1 MTPRQAALIAVAA
14 TTTVVGGFCAWYLR
28 PLPDAKILARFPSA
42 LAAMIVAEDFRALE
56 QRLAPDFTWRGAVP
70 LDRAGAVNALRE
82 AVAGKAFFPAVAD
95 VAAVRADVDRFRL
108 VVYGCVIEGDPQK
121 RRDPPVRAFRL
132 EALVR
137 VDGRDF
143 TVLEASIP

>member
-14 TTTVVGGFCAWYLR
+14 TTTVVGGFCAWFLR
-28 PLPDAKILARFPSA
+28 PLSDDKIWARFPSA
-42 LAAMIVAEDFRALE
+42 MAAMILAEDFSAFER
-56 QRLAPDFTWRGAVP
+56 RLAPDFVWKGAAP
-70 LDRAGAVNALRE
+70 LDRAGAVRALRE
-82 AVAGKAFFPAVAD
+82 AVALKTFFPAVAD
-95 VAAVRADVDRFRL
+95 VAAVRADLDHYRL

-143 TVLEASIP
+143 TVLEASLP